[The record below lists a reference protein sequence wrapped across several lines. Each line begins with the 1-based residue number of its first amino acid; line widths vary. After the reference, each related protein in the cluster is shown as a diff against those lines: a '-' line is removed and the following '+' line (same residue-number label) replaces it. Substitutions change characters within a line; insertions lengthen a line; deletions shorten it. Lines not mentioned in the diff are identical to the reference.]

1 MLPANFPTV
10 DAQEL
15 GETLNFLTECLRE
28 MLTEAGEAELARRLG
43 SPAAGGQ
50 PDAPEPLRAASI
62 AFQLLGIAER
72 HAAARQR
79 RRTERE
85 QGHAALPALW
95 GDALRQLRGAGLD
108 AATIAQGLGDVGVEV
123 VLTAHPTE
131 ARRATV
137 LEHHRRLERLLEELD
152 DPRHSAAQ
160 RAELREDV
168 KLILGLLWRTGDVQ
182 LERPQIA
189 AERQATLYALR
200 QVFVPALQQ
209 LDGRLS
215 EAWQEA
221 GLAGRPTFPQVR
233 FGTWVGGDRDGHPF
247 VTPEVTRESLLDLRT
262 QALARVR
269 EDLTALA
276 GLLSLS
282 GHLQPPP
289 AGLTAFLASAPALGE
304 RGQAALDR
312 NPGEPW
318 RQAVN
323 LMLARLPDPDGAGDA
338 PGRYRRA
345 TEVQADLRALG
356 GWLED
361 VGAGQIARGAVEPV
375 LRGVEAFGFHLAA
388 LDIRQNSRVHELAA
402 GQLLRAAGFADADY
416 EAWSEERRVAWL
428 EAELASPR
436 PLVRLGQPVGPE
448 ADSVLGCFAV
458 LTETQAR
465 HGLDGVG
472 ALIVSMTRRVSD
484 LLLVY
489 LFAREAGLLVP
500 APDGPACPLPV
511 VPLFETIEDL
521 EASPAILEAFLTH
534 PLTRRSLAQ
543 LQGDAPEPAQ
553 QVMIGYS
560 DSNKDGGLL
569 ASLWGLYRAQ
579 ETLTRMADGHGV
591 RLRFFHGRGGTISR
605 GAGPT
610 HRFLK
615 AIPPRALR
623 GDLRLTE
630 QGEVIAQKYANPTSA
645 TFHLELLLAGTARVT
660 LLERAQAGREP
671 TPPGLPEALDRLA
684 GWSREHYS
692 ALLAEDGFLDFF
704 LGATPLDAIEEN
716 RIGSRP
722 TRRTGRRTIADLRA
736 IPWVFSWTQ
745 ARFFLSGWYG
755 VGTALER
762 LAAEDPAAFA
772 ALREHLYTW
781 APLHYALSNAATSV
795 ALTDLEVMRGY
806 AELVEDAALR
816 GHFMA
821 ALEAELERTRTH
833 LEALYGGPLAERRP
847 NIHGLIELRREPLR
861 GLHAQQ
867 IDLLR
872 RWRAARHAQDGSGA
886 ELLAPL
892 LQTVNAIAGGLGA
905 TG

>member
-1 MLPANFPTV
+1 MLPANFSTV

-15 GETLNFLTECLRE
+15 SETLEFLTGCLRE
-28 MLTEAGEAELARRLG
+28 MLIEAGEAGVARHLG
-43 SPAAGGQ
+43 ASLPGGQ
-50 PDAPEPLRAASI
+50 PDAEEPLRAASI
-62 AFQLLGIAER
+62 AFQLLGVAER

-79 RRTERE
+79 RRIERE
-85 QGHAALPALW
+85 AGHGALPALW
-95 GDALRQLRGAGLD
+95 GDALRQLREAGQD
-108 AATIAQGLGDVGVEV
+108 AAQIASRLRDVRVEV

-137 LEHHRRLERLLEELD
+137 LEHHRRLEQLLEDLD
-152 DPRHSAAQ
+152 DPRRSVAE
-160 RAELREDV
+160 RAGLREEV
-168 KLILGLLWRTGDVQ
+168 KLILALLWRTGHVQ
-182 LERPQIA
+182 LERPQVA
-189 AERQATLYALR
+189 AERQSTLYALR
-200 QVFVPALQQ
+200 QVFVPALRQ
-209 LDGRLS
+209 LDGRLR

-221 GLAGRPTFPQVR
+221 GLAGQPTFPQVR
-233 FGTWVGGDRDGHPF
+233 FGTWVGGDRDGHPL

-262 QALARVR
+262 QALDRVR
-269 EDLTALA
+269 GDLTALA
-276 GLLSLS
+276 QRLSLS
-282 GHLQPPP
+282 EHLQPVPP
-289 AGLTAFLASAPALGE
+289 GLTAFLGSATDLGE
-304 RGQAALDR
+304 PGQAALSR

-323 LMLARLPDPDGAGDA
+323 LMIARLPEPGGAG
-338 PGRYRRA
+338 PGRYRQA
-345 TEVQADLRALG
+345 ADLHADLRALC
-356 GWLED
+356 GWLDD
-361 VGAGQIARGAVEPV
+361 VGAGTVARGAVGPV
-375 LRGVEAFGFHLAA
+375 LRGVDAFGFHLAA

-402 GQLLRAAGFADADY
+402 GQLLRAAGLADADY
-416 EAWSEERRVAWL
+416 ERWSEERRLAWL
-428 EAELASPR
+428 DAELASPR

-448 ADSVLGCFAV
+448 ADSVLGCFQV

-465 HGLDGVG
+465 HGLAGVG

-484 LLLVY
+484 LLLIF

-500 APDGPACPLPV
+500 TPAGPACPLPV

-521 EASPAILEAFLTH
+521 QASPGVLGAFLTH
-534 PLTRRSLAQ
+534 PVTRRSLTL
-543 LQGDAPEPAQ
+543 LQGDAPQPAQ

-579 ETLTRMADGHGV
+579 ETLTRVGDEHGV

-645 TFHLELLLAGTARVT
+645 TFHLELLVAGTARVT
-660 LLERAQAGREP
+660 LLEQARADREP
-671 TPPGLPEALDRLA
+671 TSAVLPGALDRLA
-684 GWSREHYS
+684 GWSRERYS

-704 LGATPLDAIEEN
+704 LGATPIDAIEEN

-762 LAAEDPAAFA
+762 LASEDPAAFA

-806 AELVEDAALR
+806 ADLVEDPALR
-816 GHFMA
+816 ERFMA
-821 ALEAELERTRTH
+821 TIEAELDRTRTH
-833 LEALYGGPLAERRP
+833 LEAVYGGPLSERRP

-861 GLHAQQ
+861 QLHAQQ
-867 IDLLR
+867 IELLR
-872 RWRAARHAQDGSGA
+872 RWRAARQAQADAGA
-886 ELLAPL
+886 VLSPL
-892 LQTVNAIAGGLGA
+892 LQTVNAIASGLGA